1 MSITCIWRYLILK
14 AFSSLDESS
23 SSKITLKRPSYNRSP
38 IIRHSGSIMDIMPV
52 SDGRPILSYKER
64 MLNIQSNPYQIGYQ
78 KLLIW
83 YLNLSYSYF
92 LFQYSWVQNVDTCYS
107 SNYPGQQLWWH
118 RLSPGTTVDSILH
131 SLIGWSGWTGW
142 TLLTWAQAIKCH
154 LLSYNYFNKIL
165 LQFKIL
171 HKISTYNYIKIL
183 HIIIHEIYWRIEK
196 RIYFK
201 FSSLILLRKA
211 LIWISKAA
219 KFC

>member
-118 RLSPGTTVDSILH
+118 RLSPGIAQSHWLEWMNWVDTADLGSSNQMPFAFIQLFQQNTV
-131 SLIGWSGWTGW
+131 
-142 TLLTWAQAIKCH
+142 AIQ
-154 LLSYNYFNKIL
+154 NF
-165 LQFKIL
+165 
-171 HKISTYNYIKIL
+171 
-183 HIIIHEIYWRIEK
+183 
-196 RIYFK
+196 
-201 FSSLILLRKA
+201 A
-211 LIWISKAA
+211 
-219 KFC
+219 